1 MKFSKKTFERTFEKV
16 LENKYVLYFVFF
28 LAIITLFGY
37 LITGNLTSIVIFVLI
52 GYLTSC
58 FNKNM
63 IVVIAVPLV
72 LTSVLMAGKRVH
84 EGLTTQAETDI
95 KEKEQATTPST
106 TASTTPSTTA
116 TTTTTATTPT
126 TTPSTTPL
134 LPTTTASDLKS
145 DISEKVEQVKSTMQ
159 QTNPSPNSAP
169 VDEQFMNR
177 KKNRVDYASTIEDAY
192 GDLSKILEGN
202 GIKQLTSDT
211 QKLMQQQM
219 ELANAMKSMS
229 PLLEQAKG
237 LLQGFDMKNLG
248 GIASLAKSFGAS
260 N

>member
-1 MKFSKKTFERTFEKV
+1 MKFSKKIFERTFEKV

-116 TTTTTATTPT
+116 TATTTTPT

-134 LPTTTASDLKS
+134 LPATTASDLKS